1 MTAAIS
7 GRSGGGAG
15 GAGALAA
22 EVGAVLIPDTCVCE
36 GEQYSNQY
44 INIDMYKHLRLAY
57 IFYMHL
63 IIFGMTV
70 LVLSG

>member
-15 GAGALAA
+15 GAGALA

-36 GEQYSNQY
+36 GEQYTYQN
-44 INIDMYKHLRLAY
+44 INIDMYEHLRLAY

-63 IIFGMTV
+63 IIFGMIV